1 MGVLKWI
8 DVLGRVVLANGS
20 WKMSDT
26 LTFSIVLLSKEILQ
40 IFLGGVCLLIRGGG
54 LRILE
59 SIMC

>member
-1 MGVLKWI
+1 
-8 DVLGRVVLANGS
+8 
-20 WKMSDT
+20 MSDT

-40 IFLGGVCLLIRGGG
+40 IFLGGVFLLIREGG